1 MRNLT
6 GLQLRFADRP
16 GDHGER
22 GSAVAEFVMITTLL
36 IVLAFSIMQLA
47 LALHVRNTLTDAA
60 ANGAHYGALA
70 DRSPADAA
78 GRTRTLITESLHGG
92 FAKDVSVSTTAI
104 GGTQLVTVTVNTRVP
119 LIGFLPNGWDL
130 SVTSDAVRYG

>member
-1 MRNLT
+1 MRNRT
-6 GLQLRFADRP
+6 GRRTGSAGRLGQD
-16 GDHGER
+16 GER

-70 DRSPADAA
+70 NRSPADAA
-78 GRTRTLITESLHGG
+78 GRTRTLITESLHAG
-92 FAKDVSVSTTAI
+92 FARDVSVSTTAI

-119 LIGFLPNGWDL
+119 LIGFLPNGWEL
-130 SVTSDAVRYG
+130 SVSSDAVRYG

>member
-1 MRNLT
+1 MD
-6 GLQLRFADRP
+6 AA
-16 GDHGER
+16 GEQ

-36 IVLAFSIMQLA
+36 IVLAFSIIQLV

-70 DRSPADAA
+70 NRSPSDAA

-92 FAKDVSVSTTAI
+92 FARDVTVSTAAI
-104 GGTQLVTVTVNTRVP
+104 GDSQLVTVTVSTRVP

-130 SVTSDAVRYG
+130 TVRSDAVRYG